1 MMLESRKGRVM
12 RSKAD
17 RDGRE
22 RFRARLITFVL
33 SGAAALVSVT
43 AVTDALGDDKPI
55 CVNEEGLVR
64 VSIEGIQQVYARPGA
79 KLSGY
84 TKIMLDPI
92 SVSFRRDWD
101 PRPGGQAVSASEKQ
115 AIRDGLARELREA
128 FTEELER
135 SGHYQVVAAPATDVL
150 RIQADVRDL
159 YINAPDVPRAADIH
173 TYTVSVGEMT
183 LVAEIRD
190 APSGDLIARI
200 VDHRRDPDS
209 PWLELTTRVENVAAA
224 QRAAARWARILREQ
238 LDAAN
243 RGIG

>member
-1 MMLESRKGRVM
+1 
-12 RSKAD
+12 
-17 RDGRE
+17 
-22 RFRARLITFVL
+22 
-33 SGAAALVSVT
+33 
-43 AVTDALGDDKPI
+43 
-55 CVNEEGLVR
+55 VNEEGLVR
-64 VSIEGIQQVYARPGA
+64 VGIEGIQQVYARPGA

-84 TKIMLDPI
+84 TKVMLDPI

-101 PRPGGQAVSASEKQ
+101 PRPGGQAVSPSEKQ

-128 FTEELER
+128 FTKELER
-135 SGHYQVVAAPATDVL
+135 SGHYQVVTTPAADVL

-224 QRAAARWARILREQ
+224 QRAAARWATILREQ

-243 RGIG
+243 RGI